1 MRPPATSADQLA
13 AHLAEPEGA
22 QLEFKEAKGD
32 FSKSKVLDICV
43 ALGNSGG
50 GRLILGVTDTR
61 PRRIVGTA
69 AFAEPG
75 IIEHELDEKLRHP
88 IAVEELR
95 LPEGRVL
102 IFHIPPRARGTALDH
117 DGKYLKR
124 SGEAIVPMTHAELR
138 AIFAEAGPDF
148 SAELCPRATVADL
161 SPEAV
166 ARLRERW
173 ADKTGDDR
181 KRRWSDEET
190 LANAE
195 LVVAGQVT
203 WAALILCGTH
213 AALGRHLGQA
223 ELVFEYR
230 ASEASGP
237 AADRIAYREGFFL
250 WTDELWRKIA
260 LRNDLQS
267 YQDGFFRRDIPT
279 FDESSVRELVLNA
292 VAHRDYRQGGNIFV
306 RQFRDRLEVT
316 SPGGLPEGVTP
327 QNILDQQQPRN
338 RRLAQTLERCGLVER
353 SGQGLNLVYE
363 SAIRQGKALPD
374 FTGTDDHRV
383 QVILEGQL
391 RHPAFVRYLEKIES
405 KTQQSFSTKDFLV
418 LDHVFKG
425 QKLDAALQG
434 RVQGLLAAGVLEKA
448 GRKLILSRS
457 LYRELGQPGAY
468 TRRRGLDHETK
479 KALLEKHLQ
488 DAGAQGAVLSELHQV
503 LPEENIRNVQR
514 LLNELKQEQRVVLV
528 GQRRIARWFHPAFI
542 RQNPEGT

>member
-1 MRPPATSADQLA
+1 MRPPATSPEQLA
-13 AHLAEPEGA
+13 TWLSEPEGV
-22 QLEFKEAKGD
+22 QLEFKEGKGD
-32 FSKSKVLDICV
+32 FSKSKVMDICV

-50 GRLILGVTDTR
+50 GHLILGVTDTR

-69 AFAEPG
+69 AFGEPG

-88 IAVEELR
+88 VAVEELR

-102 IFHIPPRARGTALDH
+102 IFHIPPRPRGAALDH
-117 DGKYLKR
+117 DGKYMKR
-124 SGEAIVPMTHAELR
+124 SGEAIVPMNHHELL
-138 AIFAEAGPDF
+138 AILREAGPDF
-148 SAELCPRATVADL
+148 SAEFCPRATLADL

-166 ARLRERW
+166 AQLRERW
-173 ADKTGDDR
+173 AAKTGDDR
-181 KRRWSDEET
+181 KRHWSDEET

-195 LVVAGQVT
+195 LVVDGQVT
-203 WAALILCGTH
+203 FAALILCGTH
-213 AALGRHLGQA
+213 GALGRHLGQA

-237 AADRIAYREGFFL
+237 AADRVAYREGFFL

-279 FDESSVRELVLNA
+279 FDEVSVRELVLNA
-292 VAHRDYRQGGNIFV
+292 VAHRDYHLGGNIFV
-306 RQFRDRLEVT
+306 RQFHDRLEVT
-316 SPGGLPEGVTP
+316 SPGGFPEGITTR
-327 QNILDQQQPRN
+327 NLLDQQHPRN
-338 RRLAQTLERCGLVER
+338 RRLAQTLEKCGLVER
-353 SGQGLNLVYE
+353 SGQGMNLVYE

-391 RHPAFVRYLEKIES
+391 RHPAFVRFLEKIEK
-405 KTQQSFSTKDFLV
+405 KTQQSFSTKDFLA
-418 LDHVFKG
+418 LDHVFLG
-425 QKLDAALQG
+425 LKLDAALQG
-434 RVQGLLAAGVLEKA
+434 RVPGLLASGVLEKM
-448 GRKLILSRS
+448 GRKLLLSRS
-457 LYRELGQPGAY
+457 LYQEMGLPGAY

-488 DAGAQGAVLSELHQV
+488 DAGAVGAVLSELHQV
-503 LPEENIRNVQR
+503 LPEENIRNIQR
-514 LLNELKQEQRVVLV
+514 LLTELKQEQRAVLV
-528 GQRRIARWFHPAFI
+528 GQRRIARWFHPGFI